1 MRPDEIIKTLE
12 RAGFEARYVGG
23 CVRDT
28 LLNRPIHDW
37 DIASQA
43 LPEDVMALVCAL
55 RPYRPQARH
64 CDCPSGRRQRR
75 GHDLPARRRISRW
88 PPPRR
93 SALCAQSRGRSGPP
107 RFYDQRHGDGRKRRD
122 HRSVWRTG
130 RFDSPCDPLR
140 RRPGNA
146 LPGGCTA
153 DAARVPLCRTAW
165 LFTGRTDTGG
175 DPPLRAA
182 LRAHFRV
189 SACGR
194 RRKRRFCPIGLNTLG
209 VCWLKDFWK
218 PVCRRKPPIFPG
230 FPPCPKRRRPDG
242 QPQSCAARRSTRRR
256 SACPRSSAAWSS
268 LTAQTWR
275 EDRTGAEWKR
285 LIAEHGWETA
295 RLQASLQRTDAVRQ
309 IETRGDCVTLRQLA
323 VTGAD
328 FPTLCGRD
336 VGRMLHLLLVYA
348 LEHPEQ
354 NTKPQLLAAA
364 PSLWQEENKI
374 QG

>member
-1 MRPDEIIKTLE
+1 MRPDKIIKTLE

-43 LPEDVMALVCAL
+43 LPEDVMHLFAHCVPTGLKHGTVTVLLDGVSAEVTT
-55 RPYRPQARH
+55 YR
-64 CDCPSGRRQRR
+64 
-75 GHDLPARRRISRW
+75 ARRRISRW

-107 RFYDQRHGDGRKRRD
+107 RFYDQCHGDGRKRRD

-140 RRPGNA
+140 WRPGNA

-182 LRAHFRV
+182 LRHTFA
-189 SACGR
+189 
-194 RRKRRFCPIGLNTLG
+194 
-209 VCWLKDFWK
+209 
-218 PVCRRKPPIFPG
+218 
-230 FPPCPKRRRPDG
+230 
-242 QPQSCAARRSTRRR
+242 
-256 SACPRSSAAWSS
+256 
-268 LTAQTWR
+268 
-275 EDRTGAEWKR
+275 
-285 LIAEHGWETA
+285 
-295 RLQASLQRTDAVRQ
+295 
-309 IETRGDCVTLRQLA
+309 
-323 VTGAD
+323 
-328 FPTLCGRD
+328 
-336 VGRMLHLLLVYA
+336 
-348 LEHPEQ
+348 
-354 NTKPQLLAAA
+354 
-364 PSLWQEENKI
+364 
-374 QG
+374 